1 MKKIRKIAIDT
12 LKVSK
17 LTKTRN
23 KKNIIFISVLLSQ
36 AIAYLDIIVILFFTS
51 LLTNNLDFP
60 EVFNR
65 FLYLFD
71 QDFLLPIFIVFRY
84 IFTYSQANTVKKL
97 ELVVQENL
105 KVYFLSEVFYKKNYS
120 IADTYYFINTLSV
133 HISFFYTSVAKFL
146 NQFLQVFV
154 FTFFL
159 FFTDIKTIT
168 VFLIGLLFLSF
179 PLLKLIQKS
188 REYMDRSY
196 VYGQKTNKEIE
207 RIIDNLFLIKLLNK
221 VDDELDRFLIKVKKL
236 NHSFYNNHRFTI
248 LNSFLPSLI
257 TVFILAI
264 ITIYFSNLFVI
275 TLDFVAITLRL
286 FQSIGLLSN
295 SANQIV
301 NSHVH
306 LDKFYKLEKNKEIIN
321 ESLYVVDPNI
331 ENSLALKFEN
341 VGFRFFNSED
351 FLFDNFSFKIPK
363 NSHTLL
369 TGSNGSGKS
378 TVLGLIAGVYY
389 PIKGSIVTHSNRFS
403 YVGPNPLIFEASLL
417 DNLTYGL
424 KEYDENKLFEL
435 LNIFRIENSAN
446 QKTLDAVV
454 NNKTLSSGQ
463 MQKIAFIRALLSN
476 SDILLLDEATS
487 NLDSDSKKQVYEYLN
502 SSNLTIIN
510 STHDDKSTLRHNNH
524 LEIVFENEAR
534 KIIVVD

>member
-1 MKKIRKIAIDT
+1 MKKLKKIVKDT
-12 LKVSK
+12 LHVSK

-23 KKNIIFISVLLSQ
+23 KKIIIFTSVFLSQ
-36 AIAYLDIIVILFFTS
+36 AIAYLDIIIILFFTS
-51 LLTNNLDFP
+51 LLTNELDIP
-60 EVFNR
+60 EVLDR
-65 FLYLFD
+65 FLFLFD
-71 QDFLLPIFIVFRY
+71 FDSLLPILIVFRY
-84 IFTYSQANTVKKL
+84 IFTYSQANIVKKL

-120 IADTYYFINTLSV
+120 IADTYYFINTLSI

-168 VFLIGLLFLSF
+168 VFLTGLLFLSF
-179 PLLKLIQKS
+179 PLLKLIKKS
-188 REYMDRSY
+188 REYMDKSY

-221 VDDELDRFLIKVKKL
+221 VDDELERFLNKVKKL
-236 NHSFYNNHRFTI
+236 NHSFYNNHRYTI

-257 TVFILAI
+257 TVFILAV
-264 ITIYFSNLFVI
+264 ITIYFSNLFII

-321 ESLYVVDPNI
+321 ENLYVVNPNI
-331 ENSLALKFEN
+331 ENALALKFEN

-351 FLFDNFSFKIPK
+351 FLFDNFSFEIQK

-389 PIKGSIVTHSNRFS
+389 PIKGLIVTHSDRFS

-417 DNLTYGL
+417 ENITYGL
-424 KEYDENKLFEL
+424 KEFDKDKLFEL
-435 LNIFRIENSAN
+435 LNIFKISQSLNE
-446 QKTLDAVV
+446 KTLDMVV
-454 NNKTLSSGQ
+454 SNKTLSSGQ
-463 MQKIAFIRALLSN
+463 MQKIAFIRALLAN
-476 SDILLLDEATS
+476 SDILLLDESTS
-487 NLDSDSKKQVYEYLN
+487 NLDSDSKIQVYEYLN
-502 SSNLTIIN
+502 NSNLTIIN
-510 STHDDKSTLRHNNH
+510 STHDEKSLLSYDNH
-524 LEIVFENEAR
+524 LEIVFEDEDR
-534 KIIVVD
+534 KLIVAD